1 MSPKNLLALR
11 MLIDNPNGLYGSEM
25 VHASGGKLT
34 RGTIYVLL
42 ARLIEEGWV
51 REINDPPTD
60 QLQLARTRHV
70 ISASGKAAYNAF
82 LSEQGLTMAPFPV
95 SARWVS

>member
-11 MLIDNPNGLYGSEM
+11 LLIDNPNGLYGSEM

-42 ARLIEEGWV
+42 ARLVEEGWV
-51 REINDPPTD
+51 KEITDRPTD

-70 ISASGKAAYNAF
+70 ITANGRAAYNAF
-82 LSEQGLTMAPFPV
+82 LMEQGLTMGPFPV
-95 SARWVS
+95 SA